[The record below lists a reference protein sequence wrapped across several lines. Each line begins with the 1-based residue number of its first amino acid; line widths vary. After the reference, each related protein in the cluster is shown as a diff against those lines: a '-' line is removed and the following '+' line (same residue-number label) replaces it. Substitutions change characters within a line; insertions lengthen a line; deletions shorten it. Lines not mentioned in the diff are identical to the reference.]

1 MDRHLTPLS
10 LAATLSA
17 VISIGVAAAEEP
29 APAPSPNP
37 AAVAAPAAKKDPAQ
51 RICKTQPV
59 IGRRV
64 PSRVCMTRAEWEE
77 RARTDR
83 QDLEAAQRS
92 GLAVCGTKPCN

>member
-1 MDRHLTPLS
+1 MNRYPTRLV

-17 VISIGVAAAEEP
+17 VFSIGVAAAVEP
-29 APAPSPNP
+29 APAASPAP
-37 AAVAAPAAKKDPAQ
+37 AAVAAPPAKADPNQ
-51 RICKTQPV
+51 RICKTAPV

-64 PSRVCMTRAEWEE
+64 PSRTCMTRAEWEE
-77 RARTDR
+77 RARIDR